1 MIEIPAAALALPM
14 FMRRLDFLSI
24 GTNDLIQYTLA
35 IDRTDDAVAHLY
47 DPLHPA
53 VLQLV
58 ANVILRAKRA
68 DVPVAVC
75 GEMAGDPLLTRLL
88 LGMGLTNFSM
98 HPAQLLEIKD
108 RVLKTS
114 LPEATL
120 LAARVL
126 RSNDSQRT
134 RELLRKLN
142 A

>member
-1 MIEIPAAALALPM
+1 
-14 FMRRLDFLSI
+14 
-24 GTNDLIQYTLA
+24 
-35 IDRTDDAVAHLY
+35 
-47 DPLHPA
+47 
-53 VLQLV
+53 
-58 ANVILRAKRA
+58 VILRAKRA